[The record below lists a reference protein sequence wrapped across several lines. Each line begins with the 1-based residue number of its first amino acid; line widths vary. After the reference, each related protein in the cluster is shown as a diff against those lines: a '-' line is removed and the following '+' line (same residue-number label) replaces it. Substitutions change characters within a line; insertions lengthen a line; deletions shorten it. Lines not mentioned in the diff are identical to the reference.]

1 VRNHLIV
8 ASLLV
13 IEELVVG
20 TGIGCVAILVGTALL
35 IVYFAGWCRRK
46 SRSQLVLAAV
56 YALAGIASFVVIQTN
71 WRIAEARSQPVI
83 TACKQFHA
91 KYQRYPEELRELVP
105 EFIPAVPHA
114 GYTLISRRFNYFP
127 SRPAIGFAVMFHGI
141 ASYDFQEN
149 KWRTNE

>member
-1 VRNHLIV
+1 VRIHLIV

-20 TGIGCVAILVGTALL
+20 TGIGCVAILVGAALL
-35 IVYFAGWCRRK
+35 IVYFAGRRK
-46 SRSQLVLAAV
+46 SRGQFVLAAV
-56 YALAGIASFVVIQTN
+56 YALTGISSFVVIQTN
-71 WRIAEARSQPVI
+71 WRIAEARSQPII

-114 GYTLISRRFNYFP
+114 GYTLISRRFYYFP

>member
-1 VRNHLIV
+1 MRIHLIV

-20 TGIGCVAILVGTALL
+20 TGIGCVAILVGAALL
-35 IVYFAGWCRRK
+35 IVYFAGRRK
-46 SRSQLVLAAV
+46 SRGQFVLAAV
-56 YALAGIASFVVIQTN
+56 YALTGISSFVVIQTN

-83 TACKQFHA
+83 TACMQFYA

-141 ASYDFQEN
+141 ASYDFQQN

>member
-1 VRNHLIV
+1 MRNHLIV
-8 ASLLV
+8 VSLLV
-13 IEELVVG
+13 IAEMVVG
-20 TGIGCVAILVGTALL
+20 TGIGCVAILVGAALL
-35 IVYFAGWCRRK
+35 IVYFAGRRK
-46 SRSQLVLAAV
+46 DRSQLVLATV
-56 YALAGIASFVVIQTN
+56 YALAGTASFAVILLN

-83 TACKQFHA
+83 TACKQFHT

-105 EFIPAVPHA
+105 QFLPAVPHA

-149 KWRTNE
+149 KWRANE